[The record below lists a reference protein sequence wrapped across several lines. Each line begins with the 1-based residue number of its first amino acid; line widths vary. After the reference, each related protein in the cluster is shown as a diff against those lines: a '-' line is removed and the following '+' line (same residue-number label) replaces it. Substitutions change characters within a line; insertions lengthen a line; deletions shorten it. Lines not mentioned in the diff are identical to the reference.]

1 MQRTRLN
8 TIVEITGDRL
18 ELLFSNPWRKIAL
31 SLISIL
37 LGFFMGSAIVTT
49 AGQDAVWD
57 IPAAAIVFTFT
68 ELISKFVY
76 SRGKR
81 RTDLVTTRSQRA
93 EGYSLYVDVLNLFKV
108 GLIYSLFLEAF
119 KLGS

>member
-1 MQRTRLN
+1 MQRTRINILV
-8 TIVEITGDRL
+8 TSAGEQL
-18 ELLFSNPWRKIAL
+18 ELLFINPWRRIAL

-57 IPAAAIVFTFT
+57 VPAAAILFILI
-68 ELISKFVY
+68 ELTSRFVY
-76 SRGKR
+76 RYR
-81 RTDLVTTRSQRA
+81 RKSETNLRFPLWLNT
-93 EGYSLYVDVLNLFKV
+93 LNLFKIGV
-108 GLIYSLFLEAF
+108 TYSLFLEAF

>member
-8 TIVEITGDRL
+8 TLVDIAGARL
-18 ELLFSNPWRKIAL
+18 ELLFSNPWRRLAL

-49 AGQDAVWD
+49 VGQDAVWD
-57 IPAAAIVFTFT
+57 VPAAAIVFILTEFT
-68 ELISKFVY
+68 SRFVY
-76 SRGKR
+76 SRRTRQQIDLLPVR
-81 RTDLVTTRSQRA
+81 R
-93 EGYSLYVDVLNLFKV
+93 SLTVDVLNLFKI
-108 GLIYSLFLEAF
+108 GLTYSLYLEAF

>member
-8 TIVEITGDRL
+8 SLVTITGDRL
-18 ELLFSNPWRKIAL
+18 ELLFSNPWRRISL
-31 SLISIL
+31 NLISIL

-49 AGQDAVWD
+49 AGQRAVWD
-57 IPAAAIVFTFT
+57 VPAAVILFAFT
-68 ELISKFVY
+68 ELTSMVVY
-76 SRGKR
+76 RGR
-81 RTDLVTTRSQRA
+81 RNKNSPPTRR
-93 EGYSLYVDVLNLFKV
+93 SLYTDVLNLFKI

>member
-8 TIVEITGDRL
+8 SLVEIIGDRL
-18 ELLFSNPWRKIAL
+18 GLLFSNPWRRLAL
-31 SLISIL
+31 NLISIL

-57 IPAAAIVFTFT
+57 IPAAAILFSFT
-68 ELISKFVY
+68 ELTSRYVY
-76 SRGKR
+76 SRRNRQKEAGLTVR
-81 RTDLVTTRSQRA
+81 R
-93 EGYSLYVDVLNLFKV
+93 SLYVDVLNLFKV
-108 GLIYSLFLEAF
+108 GITYSLFLEAF

>member
-8 TIVEITGDRL
+8 SLVALAGERL
-18 ELLFSNPWRKIAL
+18 ELLFTNPWRRIAL
-31 SLISIL
+31 FLISIL

-49 AGQDAVWD
+49 AGQDASWD
-57 IPAAAIVFTFT
+57 VIGAAMLFIFT

-76 SRGKR
+76 SRPRHNQSGTSLR
-81 RTDLVTTRSQRA
+81 R
-93 EGYSLYVDVLNLFKV
+93 SLLLEVLNLFKIGIV
-108 GLIYSLFLEAF
+108 YSLFLEAF

>member
-8 TIVEITGDRL
+8 SLVTVAGDRL
-18 ELLFSNPWRKIAL
+18 ELLFSNPWRRISLNLIAIL
-31 SLISIL
+31 S
-37 LGFFMGSAIVTT
+37 GFFMGSALVTT

-57 IPAAAIVFTFT
+57 IPAAAFVFTFT
-68 ELISKFVY
+68 ELTSKFVY
-76 SRGKR
+76 SRRQR
-81 RTDLVTTRSQRA
+81 RQETLPRRR
-93 EGYSLYVDVLNLFKV
+93 SLYIDVLNLFKA

>member
-8 TIVEITGDRL
+8 SLVTVTGDRL
-18 ELLFSNPWRKIAL
+18 ELLFSNPWRRISLNLIAIL
-31 SLISIL
+31 S
-37 LGFFMGSAIVTT
+37 GFFMGSALVTT

-57 IPAAAIVFTFT
+57 IPAAAFVFTFT
-68 ELISKFVY
+68 ELTSRFVY
-76 SRGKR
+76 SRRQRRQDPPKR
-81 RTDLVTTRSQRA
+81 R
-93 EGYSLYVDVLNLFKV
+93 SLYIDVLNLFKS

>member
-8 TIVEITGDRL
+8 TLADATGDRL
-18 ELLFSNPWRKIAL
+18 DLLFSNPWRRIAL
-31 SLISIL
+31 SLIGIL

-57 IPAAAIVFTFT
+57 IPAAAVVFTFT
-68 ELISKFVY
+68 ELISRFVY
-76 SRGKR
+76 GR
-81 RTDLVTTRSQRA
+81 RDRRSNNVKPRRR
-93 EGYSLYVDVLNLFKV
+93 SLYIDVLNLFKV
-108 GLIYSLFLEAF
+108 GLVYSLFLEAF

>member
-8 TIVEITGDRL
+8 TLVEVTGDRL
-18 ELLFSNPWRKIAL
+18 ELLFNNPWRRISL

-37 LGFFMGSAIVTT
+37 LGFFMGSALVTT
-49 AGQDAVWD
+49 AGQ
-57 IPAAAIVFTFT
+57 AAIWDMPVAALVFAFT
-68 ELISKFVY
+68 ELVSRFVY
-76 SRGKR
+76 GRRKR
-81 RTDLVTTRSQRA
+81 ESDSLKPVRR
-93 EGYSLYVDVLNLFKV
+93 SLYIEVLNLFKV

>member
-8 TIVEITGDRL
+8 TIIEITGDRL

>member
-8 TIVEITGDRL
+8 SLVTVAGDRL
-18 ELLFSNPWRKIAL
+18 ELLFSNPWRRISLNLIAIL
-31 SLISIL
+31 S
-37 LGFFMGSAIVTT
+37 GFFMGSALVTT

-57 IPAAAIVFTFT
+57 IPAAAFVFTFT
-68 ELISKFVY
+68 ELTSKFVY
-76 SRGKR
+76 SRRQRRQDSPPKR
-81 RTDLVTTRSQRA
+81 R
-93 EGYSLYVDVLNLFKV
+93 SLYIDVLNLFKS

>member
-8 TIVEITGDRL
+8 TIVDITGDRL
-18 ELLFSNPWRKIAL
+18 NLLFSNPWRRIAL

-37 LGFFMGSAIVTT
+37 TGFFMGSAIVTT

-68 ELISKFVY
+68 ELVSRFVY
-76 SRGKR
+76 ARRIDRSDVPKR
-81 RTDLVTTRSQRA
+81 R
-93 EGYSLYVDVLNLFKV
+93 SLYIDVLNLFKV

>member
-8 TIVEITGDRL
+8 SLVTVTGDRL
-18 ELLFSNPWRKIAL
+18 ELLFSNPWRRISL
-31 SLISIL
+31 SLISLL

-49 AGQDAVWD
+49 AGQQAVWD
-57 IPAAAIVFTFT
+57 IPAAAVLFGFT
-68 ELISKFVY
+68 ELVNMVVY
-76 SRGKR
+76 RYQAKNTIPKR
-81 RTDLVTTRSQRA
+81 R
-93 EGYSLYVDVLNLFKV
+93 SLYIDVINLFKI

>member
-8 TIVEITGDRL
+8 SLIDITGARL
-18 ELLFSNPWRKIAL
+18 ELLFSNPWRRISLNLIA
-31 SLISIL
+31 IL
-37 LGFFMGSAIVTT
+37 TGFFMGSALVTT

-57 IPAAAIVFTFT
+57 VPAAAVVLTFT
-68 ELISKFVY
+68 ELTSRFVY
-76 SRGKR
+76 NRRSRKPTDALASR
-81 RTDLVTTRSQRA
+81 RA
-93 EGYSLYVDVLNLFKV
+93 LYIDVLNLFKV

>member
-8 TIVEITGDRL
+8 SIVTVTGDRL
-18 ELLFSNPWRKIAL
+18 ELLFSNPWRRISL
-31 SLISIL
+31 SIISIL
-37 LGFFMGSAIVTT
+37 LGFFMGSAIITT

-57 IPAAAIVFTFT
+57 IPAAAILFSFT
-68 ELISKFVY
+68 ELISMFVY
-76 SRGKR
+76 R
-81 RTDLVTTRSQRA
+81 RRATKSNLPQRR
-93 EGYSLYVDVLNLFKV
+93 SLYVDTLNLFKI

>member
-8 TIVEITGDRL
+8 TLVETSGDRL
-18 ELLFSNPWRKIAL
+18 ELLFSNPWRRIAL

-37 LGFFMGSAIVTT
+37 MGFFMGSAIVTT

-57 IPAAAIVFTFT
+57 IPAAAVVFTFT
-68 ELISKFVY
+68 ELISRFAY
-76 SRGKR
+76 SRRNRLLNDRKPVR
-81 RTDLVTTRSQRA
+81 R
-93 EGYSLYVDVLNLFKV
+93 SLYIDVLNLFKV